1 MTRSINII
9 LTLRNAGASSTSPQ
23 INSLTKAVIS
33 DKDLAMKEHKFET
46 EEIQNN
52 VKAGKK
58 SIEEVVNE
66 ICKENV
72 SSKKESI
79 GVVIENE
86 VLEKDHHEKFTEE
99 EKVTVGQKTI
109 EEVVN
114 EIAGKPTIW
123 SVLFVIVAMSYGFSV
138 DSLTYLTVFAG

>member
-1 MTRSINII
+1 MLARPCLVSIITPNDF
-9 LTLRNAGASSTSPQ
+9 LFSLW
-23 INSLTKAVIS
+23 INSSPLYK
-33 DKDLAMKEHKFET
+33 
-46 EEIQNN
+46 
-52 VKAGKK
+52 VKSKT
-58 SIEEVVNE
+58 IEEVAHE
-66 ICKENV
+66 IYKVENA

-86 VLEKDHHEKFTEE
+86 VADKDHHEKFTEEDE

>member
-1 MTRSINII
+1 MTK
-9 LTLRNAGASSTSPQ
+9 G
-23 INSLTKAVIS
+23 VIS
-33 DKDLAMKEHKFET
+33 DKDLAMQEHKFET
-46 EEIQNN
+46 DVEEIR
-52 VKAGKK
+52 KK

-66 ICKENV
+66 ISKENA
-72 SSKKESI
+72 SSKKGSF

-86 VLEKDHHEKFTEE
+86 VEEKDHHEKFTEEDE

-138 DSLTYLTVFAG
+138 DSLTYITVFTGSYFRKSDLS

>member
-1 MTRSINII
+1 M
-9 LTLRNAGASSTSPQ
+9 Q
-23 INSLTKAVIS
+23 
-33 DKDLAMKEHKFET
+33 EHKFET
-46 EEIQNN
+46 DVEEIR
-52 VKAGKK
+52 KK

-66 ICKENV
+66 ISKENA
-72 SSKKESI
+72 SSKKGSF

-86 VLEKDHHEKFTEE
+86 VEEKDHHEKFTEEDE

-123 SVLFVIVAMSYGFSV
+123 TVLFVIVAMSYGFSV
-138 DSLTYLTVFAG
+138 DSLSYMTVFTGLYFRTSDLS

>member
-1 MTRSINII
+1 MVSIITPNDF
-9 LTLRNAGASSTSPQ
+9 LFSLW
-23 INSLTKAVIS
+23 INSSPLYK
-33 DKDLAMKEHKFET
+33 
-46 EEIQNN
+46 
-52 VKAGKK
+52 VKSKT
-58 SIEEVVNE
+58 IEEVAHE
-66 ICKENV
+66 IYKVKNA

-79 GVVIENE
+79 VVVIENE
-86 VLEKDHHEKFTEE
+86 VADKDHHEKFTEE

-138 DSLTYLTVFAG
+138 DSLTYITVFTGSYFRKSDLS